1 MQSKIIRYLQVTL
14 LMPVALACS
23 QQGSDSLPAVAA
35 VQHAAITV
43 DGHLPDWKDLSAT
56 FEVRDFQ
63 SPWVDTPFGST
74 VFRAIA
80 DSAWLYFSFEV
91 ADSLLVMLPFAE
103 ESDVA
108 SGDRVEIFLSGD
120 STLGN
125 YYCLEMGP
133 RGDVLDYRAAYYRQF
148 DDTWGLPGLTVAA
161 QAIPGGYTVEGRI
174 PIGFL
179 RRLSEETLPTG
190 NFTVYMGLYRA
201 EYRKAHTEADP
212 VQWLTW
218 VDPNTAAPDFHV
230 PSSLRAIQIQE
241 P

>member
-1 MQSKIIRYLQVTL
+1 MQSKIIRYIQVML
-14 LMPVALACS
+14 LLPVALACS
-23 QQGSDSLPAVAA
+23 QRRSDSLRSIAA

-43 DGHLPDWKDLSAT
+43 DGHLPDWKNLSAS
-56 FEVRDFQ
+56 FEVRDFH
-63 SPWVDTPFGST
+63 SPWVDTPFAPT
-74 VFRAIA
+74 VFRAIT

-91 ADSLLVMLPFAE
+91 ADSLLVMLPFTE

-108 SGDRVEIFLSGD
+108 SGDRVEVFLSGD

-133 RGDVLDYRAAYYRQF
+133 KGDVLDYRAAYYRQF
-148 DDTWGLPGLTVAA
+148 DDTWGLPDLAVAA
-161 QAIPGGYTVEGRI
+161 QVIPGGYTVEGRI
-174 PIGFL
+174 PIDFL
-179 RRLSEETLPTG
+179 RSLSEDTLPAG
-190 NFTVYMGLYRA
+190 NFTVYVGLYRA
-201 EYRKAHTEADP
+201 EYQKAHTEADP

-230 PSSLRAIQIQE
+230 PSSFRPIQIQE